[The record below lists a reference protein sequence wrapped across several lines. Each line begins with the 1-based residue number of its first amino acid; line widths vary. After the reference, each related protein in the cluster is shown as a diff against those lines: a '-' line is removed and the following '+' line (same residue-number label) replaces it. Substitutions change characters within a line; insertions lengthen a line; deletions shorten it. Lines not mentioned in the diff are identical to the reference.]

1 MLTDAAL
8 KALKAKDKI
17 YKVADR
23 DGMYVVGMEACASA
37 HYWAR
42 EISAWG
48 HDVRL
53 LPPQYVKP
61 FVKRGKTDA
70 ADAEAIAEAVTRKSM
85 RFVPVKTAE
94 QQAAVMVLK
103 TRALLVRQRTQAI
116 DALRAHMGEL
126 GIIAQQGSQT
136 SKHWRPSSG
145 IRRILDCLRLRGLP
159 LPKSSIRSRCLPH
172 RSTSSNVRS

>member
-1 MLTDAAL
+1 
-8 KALKAKDKI
+8 
-17 YKVADR
+17 
-23 DGMYVVGMEACASA
+23 MEACASA

-42 EISAWG
+42 EIATFD

-70 ADAEAIAEAVTRKSM
+70 ADAEAISEAVTRKIM

-103 TRALLVRQRTQAI
+103 ARALLVRQRTQ
-116 DALRAHMGEL
+116 L
-126 GIIAQQGSQT
+126 GVV
-136 SKHWRPSSG
+136 
-145 IRRILDCLRLRGLP
+145 D
-159 LPKSSIRSRCLPH
+159 
-172 RSTSSNVRS
+172 